1 MLKKLSMMDK
11 MALLGGLIN
20 LIIISTIVGYWLTS

>member
-1 MLKKLSMMDK
+1 MFKKLSAMDK

-20 LIIISTIVGYWLTS
+20 LIVISTIVGYWLAS